1 MTYIIHYNCCWM
13 AYYLS
18 MGDIFQNSTLNPQL
32 QGKDGS
38 AKMLLPSKSR
48 DSLTSSQLRQLQK
61 LLLNPDTDVYF
72 HC

>member
-1 MTYIIHYNCCWM
+1 M

-38 AKMLLPSKSR
+38 AKMLLLSKSR

>member
-1 MTYIIHYNCCWM
+1 M

-18 MGDIFQNSTLNPQL
+18 MGDVFQTSTLNPQL

-38 AKMLLPSKSR
+38 AKMLLPSISR

>member
-1 MTYIIHYNCCWM
+1 
-13 AYYLS
+13 

-38 AKMLLPSKSR
+38 AKMLLLSKSR

>member
-1 MTYIIHYNCCWM
+1 M

-18 MGDIFQNSTLNPQL
+18 MGDIFQNSTLNLQL

-38 AKMLLPSKSR
+38 AKMLLTSKSR

-61 LLLNPDTDVYF
+61 LLLNPETDVYF